1 MKLVRIF
8 FEKRDRARYISHL
21 DITRCL
27 SRAFARTDIPVWYT
41 EGFNPRIY
49 MTFALPLSLGYES
62 GCESFDIKL
71 TDDSFPVEEIP
82 VRLNPVLP
90 EGIRALRAEEPVC
103 KAEAITQADYAI
115 RIPDEQPE
123 KLAEQFRA
131 FLDQPQITVV
141 KKTKKAERELDLK
154 PLMQLRSLSC
164 RDGWMEAELRLAAGI
179 HLNVSPALVLEAFA
193 ACSGRTMDYVRVER
207 LAILT
212 ESGADFT

>member
-27 SRAFARTDIPVWYT
+27 SRALARTDLPVWYT
-41 EGFNPRIY
+41 QGFNPRIY

-71 TDDSFPVEEIP
+71 TDDNFPVEEIP

-90 EGIRALRAEEPVC
+90 EGIRALRAGEPVC
-103 KAEAITQADYAI
+103 KAEAITRADYAI
-115 RIPDEQPE
+115 RIPDEHPDR
-123 KLAEQFRA
+123 LAEQFRA
-131 FLDQPQITVV
+131 FLDQPQIMVV
-141 KKTKKAERELDLK
+141 KKTKKAEREMDLK
-154 PLMQLRSLSC
+154 PLMELLSIDG
-164 RDGWMEAELRLAAGI
+164 RDGWMEVRLRLAAGI
-179 HLNVSPALVLEAFA
+179 HLNISPALVLEAFSA
-193 ACSGRTMDYVRVER
+193 YCGRTMDYVRVER

-212 ESGADFT
+212 ESGEDFA

>member
-71 TDDSFPVEEIP
+71 TDDGFPLNEIP

-90 EGIRALRAEEPVC
+90 EGIRALRAGEPVC

-115 RIPDEQPE
+115 RIPDKQPE
-123 KLAEQFRA
+123 KLAERFWA
-131 FLDQPQITVV
+131 FLDQPQILVV

-154 PLMQLRSLSC
+154 PLMELRSLSC

-193 ACSGRTMDYVRVER
+193 GYSGQMMDYIRVER

-212 ESGADFT
+212 ESGADFA